1 MRVAA
6 LLLVASASGVERWF
20 DVCPE
25 SDAVIHAWARTTVR
39 FDAPCKTVKS
49 EMLARIAG
57 KNGWVDPHNAGTYEL
72 TSSVGDV
79 VAADHVTGD
88 GKYTDKLRFMFE
100 NADGGDDCEVSGCSV
115 SQVARGVHE
124 DCGPAL
130 FTRPRRSRRSSTGAR
145 TTATSTICTAAA
157 TSAARSRRRTL
168 RRSPSTRRR
177 RWARGRTSSSA
188 AAGRSGSC
196 RDTPSPRLGR

>member
-6 LLLVASASGVERWF
+6 LLLVTSASAVERWF

-39 FDAPCKTVKS
+39 FDAPCKTVKN
-49 EMLARIAG
+49 EVLARIAG

-124 DCGPAL
+124 NHAL
-130 FTRPRRSRRSSTGAR
+130 MTLTGLRPRRSPRS
-145 TTATSTICTAAA
+145 
-157 TSAARSRRRTL
+157 
-168 RRSPSTRRR
+168 
-177 RWARGRTSSSA
+177 
-188 AAGRSGSC
+188 
-196 RDTPSPRLGR
+196 